1 MPSWV
6 SRDSIAVGLEVQSTP
21 FRSATG
27 QQTAKDA
34 NRTAYEKETDSE
46 QEQRLA
52 YDGRA
57 DSAHLGDNGSSNGS
71 KIGKQGRHSSS
82 F

>member
-34 NRTAYEKETDSE
+34 NRTADEQETNSE

-52 YDGRA
+52 YYQVSA
-57 DSAHLGDNGSSNGS
+57 DWILGIKN
-71 KIGKQGRHSSS
+71 KAPKKEP
-82 F
+82 